1 MRRLFNISALALAAL
16 SLGVTSCEPDTPIGP
31 ESKTPTVKLEVNDV
45 RTNEVDFTIT
55 TTDAE
60 EAYYYCVAGTEEAT
74 TERIKS
80 EGTKVT
86 NEANT
91 LTGLE
96 TEAE

>member
-60 EAYYYCVAGTEEAT
+60 EAYSTV
-74 TERIKS
+74 
-80 EGTKVT
+80 
-86 NEANT
+86 
-91 LTGLE
+91 
-96 TEAE
+96 